1 MNIKDDP
8 VYQDK
13 LRKMHAVRRYLKI
26 REKVY
31 IARRDAGFNVK
42 EEERVRAWLS
52 EYACYLEADA
62 HWMKEDYEH
71 QIADY
76 RRTIDSYIDA
86 DRLSDTSTCKDL
98 PRASGAQPGLVCYTR
113 ADISRKVAESLALAA
128 ECDEIAIRYKA
139 LVKAYQSAYSAKEE

>member
-1 MNIKDDP
+1 MDIKDDP

-13 LRKMHAVRRYLKI
+13 LRKMHAVRRYLKA

-62 HWMKEDYEH
+62 HWLKEDYERRKGRLFH
-71 QIADY
+71 LNFGRMYGKRRLNLCIAHKF
-76 RRTIDSYIDA
+76 IGCN
-86 DRLSDTSTCKDL
+86 L
-98 PRASGAQPGLVCYTR
+98 
-113 ADISRKVAESLALAA
+113 
-128 ECDEIAIRYKA
+128 
-139 LVKAYQSAYSAKEE
+139 

>member
-1 MNIKDDP
+1 MDIKDDP

-52 EYACYLEADA
+52 EYACYLEADV
-62 HWMKEDYEH
+62 HWMKEDYE
-71 QIADY
+71 
-76 RRTIDSYIDA
+76 RRIGGEERY
-86 DRLSDTSTCKDL
+86 
-98 PRASGAQPGLVCYTR
+98 
-113 ADISRKVAESLALAA
+113 ESV
-128 ECDEIAIRYKA
+128 D
-139 LVKAYQSAYSAKEE
+139 

>member
-13 LRKMHAVRRYLKI
+13 LREMHAVRRYLKI

-42 EEERVRAWLS
+42 EEERVRAWLR

-62 HWMKEDYEH
+62 HWMKEDYE
-71 QIADY
+71 
-76 RRTIDSYIDA
+76 RRMGKGEPSYEPA
-86 DRLSDTSTCKDL
+86 RRLT
-98 PRASGAQPGLVCYTR
+98 AY
-113 ADISRKVAESLALAA
+113 AA
-128 ECDEIAIRYKA
+128 RWNWIRNTP
-139 LVKAYQSAYSAKEE
+139 LLFSAGM

>member
-62 HWMKEDYEH
+62 HWLQEDYERH
-71 QIADY
+71 MGKKKM
-76 RRTIDSYIDA
+76 S
-86 DRLSDTSTCKDL
+86 RLTSL
-98 PRASGAQPGLVCYTR
+98 
-113 ADISRKVAESLALAA
+113 
-128 ECDEIAIRYKA
+128 
-139 LVKAYQSAYSAKEE
+139 QS

>member
-31 IARRDAGFNVK
+31 IARRDAGFNVR
-42 EEERVRAWLS
+42 EEERLHSWLS

-62 HWMKEDYEH
+62 HWMKEDYE
-71 QIADY
+71 
-76 RRTIDSYIDA
+76 RRMGKGEPSYEPAIVIPKGDVEKA
-86 DRLSDTSTCKDL
+86 VKYGCFSQVLGSIKNH
-98 PRASGAQPGLVCYTR
+98 AAGTR
-113 ADISRKVAESLALAA
+113 E
-128 ECDEIAIRYKA
+128 ERYEP
-139 LVKAYQSAYSAKEE
+139 VD

>member
-1 MNIKDDP
+1 MDIKDDP
-8 VYQDK
+8 DYQDK

-62 HWMKEDYEH
+62 HWLKEDYER
-71 QIADY
+71 QVADY
-76 RRTIDSYIDA
+76 KRTIDSYIDT

-98 PRASGAQPGLVCYTR
+98 PKPSGAESGLICYSR
-113 ADISRKVAESLALAA
+113 ADIQRKVAESLALAA

-139 LVKAYQSAYSAKEE
+139 LVRAYDSAVSAKEE